1 MVFEQCFSSS
11 AVMLLIDTKTG
22 EIANANNAALNFYGY
37 PFEEICNLNISDITV
52 PSSNSIAFNFDL
64 PQSRCQHL
72 LKDKTVKEIILFNTL
87 IDHENRKINWAI
99 IQDVTE
105 EKRLANE
112 LNTFFRIVDESDTMI
127 SIADM
132 SRKITYLNKKMRKT
146 FAISETANLSNFETQ
161 DFYTNKGKIV
171 SKLTIS
177 ETKKKDFWKGE
188 NEMQNFDGTK
198 IQVIQSGIVI
208 KNEKGLP
215 EYTCIT
221 SIDISE
227 KIQAELDN
235 FKSEDIDRL
244 ILEKINGFAYCKIIY
259 NKEIACDFEYIKVNK
274 AFEIQIGFSNISGK
288 KLSEIAPSF
297 FQNET
302 NFIERC
308 AYVAS
313 SGVSETFEIFLESL
327 NLWHSVSIHSLEQDH
342 FIMSFEVINDR
353 KEKEKLLEK
362 LLTRYHSF
370 LETSSD
376 GIHLIDKNGNL
387 IEANE
392 SFCKMLGYSKIEI
405 QHMNI
410 SDWDIKWPKEDLI
423 TLISVSIAQSSIYQT
438 KHIRKDG
445 TIIDVEINAIGIQ
458 IDKIDYLYAS
468 ARDITE
474 RIENER
480 TIAESNIQLKKI
492 NTDLESFAFIAS
504 HDLKAPLNVVNG
516 FLKLL
521 QAQKESLT
529 DAEKEEYL
537 KYIMISVE
545 QMNVLITDL
554 LKYSRIGNNKDEY
567 LKVNLT
573 LLVKSIMMTLA
584 DTIEHNNAS
593 IHIGQLP
600 FVFANQTL
608 IYELF
613 LNLINNALKYHD
625 GSKPLQIEVGYTD
638 KADMHQF
645 FVRDN
650 GLGIAAENLEKIFI
664 MFKRLHIQSE
674 FKGTGIGLA
683 LCKRIVESHDG
694 NIWVESEL
702 GKGCTFYFTI
712 KKIEQDI

>member
-1 MVFEQCFSSS
+1 
-11 AVMLLIDTKTG
+11 
-22 EIANANNAALNFYGY
+22 
-37 PFEEICNLNISDITV
+37 
-52 PSSNSIAFNFDL
+52 
-64 PQSRCQHL
+64 
-72 LKDKTVKEIILFNTL
+72 
-87 IDHENRKINWAI
+87 
-99 IQDVTE
+99 
-105 EKRLANE
+105 
-112 LNTFFRIVDESDTMI
+112 
-127 SIADM
+127 
-132 SRKITYLNKKMRKT
+132 
-146 FAISETANLSNFETQ
+146 
-161 DFYTNKGKIV
+161 
-171 SKLTIS
+171 
-177 ETKKKDFWKGE
+177 
-188 NEMQNFDGTK
+188 
-198 IQVIQSGIVI
+198 
-208 KNEKGLP
+208 
-215 EYTCIT
+215 
-221 SIDISE
+221 
-227 KIQAELDN
+227 
-235 FKSEDIDRL
+235 
-244 ILEKINGFAYCKIIY
+244 
-259 NKEIACDFEYIKVNK
+259 
-274 AFEIQIGFSNISGK
+274 
-288 KLSEIAPSF
+288 
-297 FQNET
+297 
-302 NFIERC
+302 
-308 AYVAS
+308 
-313 SGVSETFEIFLESL
+313 
-327 NLWHSVSIHSLEQDH
+327 
-342 FIMSFEVINDR
+342 
-353 KEKEKLLEK
+353 
-362 LLTRYHSF
+362 
-370 LETSSD
+370 
-376 GIHLIDKNGNL
+376 
-387 IEANE
+387 
-392 SFCKMLGYSKIEI
+392 MLGYSKIEI

-468 ARDITE
+468 ARNITE

-529 DAEKEEYL
+529 DAEKDEYL
-537 KYIMISVE
+537 KYILISVE

-567 LKVNLT
+567 LKVNLS

-593 IHIGQLP
+593 IQIGQLP

-625 GSKPLQIEVGYTD
+625 GSKPLQIEVGYAD

-645 FVRDN
+645 YVRDN

-694 NIWVESEL
+694 KIWVESEL